1 VRKVLI
7 DAGTCVHGGSYSVDP
22 RMVKID
28 FSSNV
33 NPLGVSRKVIGS
45 IRRDLA
51 LLSSSYPDPQ
61 CRELKQALSNY
72 LNVASDNI
80 TVGNGAT
87 DIIHNFA
94 RLFAK
99 KKVIIPAP
107 SFCEYELASRRMGAE
122 VLLVPLRNSNLDA
135 DEIIEKTN
143 DNDALF
149 LCNPNNPTG
158 LLYKKSLKTIIE
170 QINSSTKILVDE
182 CFVELVNHPER
193 HTMIKNINEF
203 DNVIILRS
211 LTKSFGL
218 AGLRLG
224 YSVSSPIIAKRLT
237 ALQASWNVNRL
248 AQKAGVAALKD
259 LQHLLKAREII
270 KKQRNFMYYSL
281 RSKTSSF
288 IPSKSDANF
297 FLIHVPPKKT
307 SKEIRDTLL
316 SKFGILVRDCST
328 FSGMGSSYIRV
339 SVKKHFE
346 NLKLLHALES
356 ITY

>member
-7 DAGTCVHGGSYSVDP
+7 DAGTCFHGGSHSADP
-22 RMVKID
+22 RIVKID
-28 FSSNV
+28 FSSSV
-33 NPLGVSRKVIGS
+33 NPLGVSKNVIRS

-51 LLSSSYPDPQ
+51 SLSSSYPDPE
-61 CRELKQALSNY
+61 CKELKQALSNY

-80 TVGNGAT
+80 SVGNGAT
-87 DIIHNFA
+87 EIIHNFA

-99 KKVIIPAP
+99 KKVIIPSP
-107 SFCEYELASRRMGAE
+107 SFCEYELASRRMGAD
-122 VLLVPLRNSNLDA
+122 VLLVPLRNSNLDP
-135 DEIIEKTN
+135 DEIIEKSN
-143 DNDALF
+143 VSDALF

-158 LLYKKSLKTIIE
+158 LLYKKSLKNIIE
-170 QINSSTKILVDE
+170 KINRTTKILVDE

-193 HTMIKNINEF
+193 HTMIRNINEF

-259 LQHLLKAREII
+259 LQHLMKARAII
-270 KKQRNFMYYSL
+270 KKQRSLMYYSL
-281 RSKTSSF
+281 RNKTSSF
-288 IPSKSDANF
+288 LPSKSDANF
-297 FLIHVPPKKT
+297 FLIRVPHKKT
-307 SKEIRDTLL
+307 SKEIRETLL
-316 SKFGILVRDCST
+316 SKYGILVRDCST

-339 SVKKHFE
+339 SVKKHLE
-346 NLKLLHALES
+346 NLKLLYALES
-356 ITY
+356 ITS

>member
-22 RMVKID
+22 RTVKID

-33 NPLGVSRKVIGS
+33 NPLGVSKKVIES

-51 LLSSSYPDPQ
+51 SLTSSYPDPE
-61 CRELKQALSNY
+61 CKELKQALSNY
-72 LNVASDNI
+72 LNVDSDNI
-80 TVGNGAT
+80 SVGNGAT

-99 KKVIIPAP
+99 KKVVIPSP
-107 SFCEYELASRRMGAE
+107 SFCEYELASRRVGAE

-135 DEIIEKTN
+135 DEIIEKA
-143 DNDALF
+143 DDSDALF

-158 LLYKKSLKTIIE
+158 LLYKKSLKNIIE
-170 QINSSTKILVDE
+170 KINGTTKILVDE

-193 HTMIKNINEF
+193 HTMIRNINEF

-224 YSVSSPIIAKRLT
+224 YSVSSPMIAKRLT
-237 ALQASWNVNRL
+237 ALQVSWNVNRL
-248 AQKAGVAALKD
+248 AQKAGVAALED
-259 LQHLLKAREII
+259 LEHLRKARAII
-270 KKQRNFMYYSL
+270 KEQRNLMYYSL

-288 IPSKSDANF
+288 LPSKSDANF
-297 FLIHVPPKKT
+297 FLIHVPHKKT

-316 SKFGILVRDCST
+316 SKCGILVRDCSA

-339 SVKKHFE
+339 SVKKHPE
-346 NLKLLHALES
+346 NLKLLYGLES
-356 ITY
+356 ITS

>member
-1 VRKVLI
+1 MRKVLI
-7 DAGTCVHGGSYSVDP
+7 DARTCFHGGSHSADP
-22 RMVKID
+22 RKVKID

-33 NPLGVSRKVIGS
+33 NPLGVSKKVIKS

-51 LLSSSYPDPQ
+51 SLSSSYPDPESK
-61 CRELKQALSNY
+61 ELKQALSNY

-80 TVGNGAT
+80 SVGNGAT

-99 KKVIIPAP
+99 KKVIIPSP

-122 VLLVPLRNSNLDA
+122 VLLVPLKKSNLDG
-135 DEIIEKTN
+135 DEIIQQA
-143 DNDALF
+143 DNSDALF

-170 QINSSTKILVDE
+170 QISSSTKILVDE

-193 HTMIKNINEF
+193 HTLIRNINEF

-224 YSVSSPIIAKRLT
+224 YSVSSPLIAKRLT
-237 ALQASWNVNRL
+237 ALQNSWNVNRL
-248 AQKAGVAALKD
+248 AQRAGVAALKD
-259 LQHLLKAREII
+259 LQHLRKARAII
-270 KKQRNFMYYSL
+270 IKQRNLMYYSL
-281 RSKTSSF
+281 RKKTSSF
-288 IPSKSDANF
+288 LPSKSDANF
-297 FLIHVPPKKT
+297 FLIHVPYKKT

-316 SKFGILVRDCST
+316 SKYGILVRDCST

-339 SVKKHFE
+339 SVKKHLE
-346 NLKLLHALES
+346 NLRLLNALES
-356 ITY
+356 ITS